1 MIRIAF
7 LLSLTDQWAGGIS
20 YYENLFKAIRLADA
34 KGETALIG
42 VLDGR
47 DNRHARVLSLLD
59 EICEVP
65 PVDAGEKWRMKIFYW
80 LRRYPSL
87 RRFAP
92 ELRISR
98 ALRQLGADIIFTSAL
113 PGYRSKIPVIGW
125 TPDFQFRHMPELFPQ
140 PLRTAV
146 ENDAIE
152 LGTYSDAVVLSS
164 RAALEDFKSLLP
176 SYSQKGRV
184 IHFVAGV
191 DAEVYEKDPA
201 WVCRE
206 YELSDKF
213 FYLPNQFWKHKNHE
227 LVLDALEI
235 ARSAAPD
242 IQVVSTGL
250 LSDHRHLTYP
260 SEFLTAISRKKL
272 RSNFIVLGYVPR
284 SHLFSLMRQS
294 IAVLQPSRFE
304 GWSTSVEEAKSL
316 GKQILLSDIP
326 VHREQNPPRGRFF
339 PLEDARALS
348 DLMAD
353 LWKNTKPGPDVE
365 LEEEARR
372 RFPLRFMNFG
382 EEFLS
387 VIRENL

>member
-42 VLDGR
+42 VLNGR

-59 EICEVP
+59 EIYEIP

-80 LRRYPSL
+80 MRSHAPL

-92 ELRISR
+92 QLRTSR
-98 ALRQLGADIIFTSAL
+98 ALRQSQADIVFTSAL
-113 PGYRSKIPVIGW
+113 PGYRNRIPVIGW
-125 TPDFQFRHMPELFPQ
+125 TPDFQFRRMPELFP
-140 PLRTAV
+140 PELRMAL

-152 LGTYSDAVVLSS
+152 LGIYSDAVILSS
-164 RAALEDFKSLLP
+164 RAAFEDFKSLLP
-176 SYSQKGRV
+176 SCSQKGRV
-184 IHFVAGV
+184 IHFVSGV
-191 DAEVYEKDPA
+191 DAEVYEKDPS
-201 WVCRE
+201 WVCNE
-206 YELSDKF
+206 YGLSDKF

-235 ARSAAPD
+235 ACASAPD

-260 SEFLTAISRKKL
+260 SEFFTAISRKKL
-272 RSNFIVLGYVPR
+272 RSNFIALGYVPR
-284 SHLFSLMRQS
+284 FHLYSLMRQS

-326 VHREQNPPRGRFF
+326 VHREQNPPRGQFF
-339 PLEDARALS
+339 PLEDARVLSAL
-348 DLMAD
+348 MME
-353 LWKNTKPGPDVE
+353 LWKHTKPGPDVE
-365 LEEEARR
+365 LEKEARS
-372 RFPLRFMNFG
+372 RFPLRLRNFG